1 MLAGRA
7 ASERLP
13 EPRQARSRATRRRL
27 LRATVDTLVARGHA
41 GTTTTGV
48 CRRAG
53 VSQGALFKHFPS
65 KAALLA
71 ATVEHVFA
79 RLVED
84 YRRAFA
90 GAADSADPIGAAIEL
105 LWDVFERPA
114 LSAAFELMVAA
125 RCDAELAAAL
135 APVQERHAAN
145 LRRLARELFPNVVAA
160 DERAFDDTVDLLLSA
175 MQGAV
180 VGSLSRPDPEGD
192 ARRLLFLTR
201 LVRDL
206 FAGAGAPQPQRS
218 P

>member
-1 MLAGRA
+1 MVTC
-7 ASERLP
+7 SSLP

-27 LRATVDTLVARGHA
+27 LRATVDALVDRGHA
-41 GTTTTGV
+41 GTTTTEV

-71 ATVEHVFA
+71 ATVEFLFA
-79 RLVED
+79 GLVED

-90 GAADSADPIGAAIEL
+90 GAADSADPIEAAVSL
-105 LWDVFERPA
+105 LWDVFNRPA

-145 LRRLARELFPNVVAA
+145 LRDLARELFPEVVAA
-160 DERAFDDTVDLLLSA
+160 DAAGFDDTLDLLLTA

-180 VGSLSRPDPEGD
+180 IGSLSRPDPVGD
-192 ARRLLFLTR
+192 ERRRVFLTK
-201 LVRDL
+201 LARDL
-206 FAGAGAPQPQRS
+206 FARATAPPSHAS
-218 P
+218 PRWT